1 VVEGNGDILVAE
13 GVEKSY
19 GRGAARVEVLRG
31 LDLAV
36 GRGEFVSVMG
46 PSGCGKSTL
55 LHVLGLITPPDGG
68 CVAIDGERVGATD
81 AARTAL
87 RRRRIGFVFQRF
99 NLLEVLSA
107 ADNVRVSLRVRGV
120 SADGRVAALFER
132 MGVSHVMARKPAQ
145 MSVGEQQR
153 VAVVRALAHAP
164 AILLA
169 DEPTG
174 NLDSQNS
181 ADLLELFRELNRH
194 EGQTVVMITHS
205 PHAAAY
211 AHRTVHMKD
220 GKLSPATA

>member
-1 VVEGNGDILVAE
+1 
-13 GVEKSY
+13 
-19 GRGAARVEVLRG
+19 
-31 LDLAV
+31 
-36 GRGEFVSVMG
+36 
-46 PSGCGKSTL
+46 
-55 LHVLGLITPPDGG
+55 
-68 CVAIDGERVGATD
+68 
-81 AARTAL
+81 
-87 RRRRIGFVFQRF
+87 
-99 NLLEVLSA
+99 
-107 ADNVRVSLRVRGV
+107 VSLRVRGV